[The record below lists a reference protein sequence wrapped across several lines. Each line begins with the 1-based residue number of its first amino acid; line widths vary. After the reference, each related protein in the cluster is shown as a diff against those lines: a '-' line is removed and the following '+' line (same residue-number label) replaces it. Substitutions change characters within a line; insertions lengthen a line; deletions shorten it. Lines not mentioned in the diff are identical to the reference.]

1 MFLLIEYRDA
11 NIFDIFF
18 RDILPLLTFIDVHG
32 AKIIV

>member
-18 RDILPLLTFIDVHG
+18 ETFYLC
-32 AKIIV
+32 